1 MQVTC
6 AASSVCLRNPVW
18 FLSFIL
24 LLQAQGMGGVPLR
37 YNGMFDVIRKT
48 LELEG
53 IRGMYKG
60 LTPNLMKIAPAAGIS
75 WFVFEESKRILQA

>member
-1 MQVTC
+1 
-6 AASSVCLRNPVW
+6 
-18 FLSFIL
+18 
-24 LLQAQGMGGVPLR
+24 
-37 YNGMFDVIRKT
+37 MFDVIRKT